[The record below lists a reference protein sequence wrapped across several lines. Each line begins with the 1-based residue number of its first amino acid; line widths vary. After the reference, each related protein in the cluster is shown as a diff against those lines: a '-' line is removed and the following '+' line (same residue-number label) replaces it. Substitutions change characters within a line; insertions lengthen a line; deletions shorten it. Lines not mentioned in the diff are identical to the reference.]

1 MNHMFIVETLI
12 KCFTNGVQLFN
23 AKSRHGAKRLLF
35 FLRGRLDKDQI
46 RAVIGLAFVQ
56 VHVFGV
62 TDQPR
67 HGISDGIQV
76 AESGAGCPPR
86 DSMKPHNPMAVA
98 KGQEVA
104 EFSVCDK
111 NSTHEAPS
119 NRGCLSATCKW
130 GSPRKTTEG
139 FDMAKKVSAKARAA
153 ARKQRDKWKT
163 KRWFTIRAPRH
174 PHNFK
179 RIGETLGEAEEHII
193 GRVYEMTQQEF
204 DGNFS
209 KMQVVLR
216 FRVTECVGQ
225 DALTTFIGHYHQ
237 ADHIRRQVR
246 RYRGKVDDVVDV
258 VTTDGY
264 LVRMKPLIITQQ
276 RVQTS
281 VKQDMRTRTREI
293 ILAQAAKSTYADLQ
307 MALLD
312 GKLEEVIEKGVKTI
326 YPVRSVVVRKSQLL
340 QEGAVASFGPT
351 LDEIHATE
359 QRAAAELKAKKAAAL
374 AEAMAEEAAEEAAA
388 EADEDSVDDAEE
400 AEEAVEEV
408 VEVADVADEPSPSE
422 EAAPDYDSMT
432 VAELKELL
440 KAAGKPV
447 SGKKADLVARLQE

>member
-1 MNHMFIVETLI
+1 
-12 KCFTNGVQLFN
+12 
-23 AKSRHGAKRLLF
+23 
-35 FLRGRLDKDQI
+35 
-46 RAVIGLAFVQ
+46 
-56 VHVFGV
+56 
-62 TDQPR
+62 
-67 HGISDGIQV
+67 
-76 AESGAGCPPR
+76 
-86 DSMKPHNPMAVA
+86 
-98 KGQEVA
+98 
-104 EFSVCDK
+104 
-111 NSTHEAPS
+111 
-119 NRGCLSATCKW
+119 
-130 GSPRKTTEG
+130 
-139 FDMAKKVSAKARAA
+139 MAKKVSAKARAA
-153 ARKQRDKWKT
+153 ARKQRDKWKL

-179 RIGETLGEAEEHII
+179 RIGETLGESEEHII

-216 FRVTECVGQ
+216 FRVSECVGQ

-264 LVRMKPLIITQQ
+264 LIRMKPLIITQQ

-293 ILAQAAKSTYADLQ
+293 IIGQASKSTYADVQ
-307 MALLD
+307 NALLD
-312 GKLEEVIEKGVKTI
+312 GSLEEAIEKGVKSI

-351 LDEIHATE
+351 LDEIHVNE

-374 AEAMAEEAAEEAAA
+374 AEAMAEEEAEQSAAGEEVGEA
-388 EADEDSVDDAEE
+388 EVE
-400 AEEAVEEV
+400 EEAVEEPAVEAEQEVAEEEV
-408 VEVADVADEPSPSE
+408 VEAPAEAEATE
-422 EAAPDYDSMT
+422 EAADYNSMT

-447 SGKKADLVARLQE
+447 SGKKADLIARLNE